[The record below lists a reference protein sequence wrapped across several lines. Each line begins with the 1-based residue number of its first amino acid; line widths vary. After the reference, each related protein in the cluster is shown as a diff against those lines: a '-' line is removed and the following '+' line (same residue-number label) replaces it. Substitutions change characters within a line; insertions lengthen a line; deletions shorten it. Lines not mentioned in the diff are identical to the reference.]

1 MQSHNKVICGQKI
14 KNLRSNFL
22 TTIPNSL
29 TTDRGRSVAM
39 LRSLR
44 LTFKKRGL
52 HGSLT
57 RTSIVQICVGTN
69 AVCERRYGCASFP
82 SLFSA
87 TGRRNSIGFR
97 PRRTPADVV
106 SRSLPRSRP
115 HTQQSTGAP
124 LERGTK
130 KHYPILHPRCMTAW
144 R

>member
-29 TTDRGRSVAM
+29 TTDRGRSVAL

-44 LTFKKRGL
+44 LTFKKRGV

-57 RTSIVQICVGTN
+57 HTSIVQICVGANT
-69 AVCERRYGCASFP
+69 VCERRYGCASFP

-97 PRRTPADVV
+97 PRRTPDDVV
-106 SRSLPRSRP
+106 SRSLPRFKAAHATVDRSSARARDQETLSDP
-115 HTQQSTGAP
+115 AG
-124 LERGTK
+124 RGV
-130 KHYPILHPRCMTAW
+130 
-144 R
+144 